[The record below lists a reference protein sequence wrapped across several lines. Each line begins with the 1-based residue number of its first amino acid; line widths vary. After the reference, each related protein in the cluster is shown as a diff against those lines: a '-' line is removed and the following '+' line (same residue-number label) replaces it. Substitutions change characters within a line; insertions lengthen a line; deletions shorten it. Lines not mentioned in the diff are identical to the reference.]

1 MGIDSDYWNTFLGE
15 DLYRDRRWVGESIRV
30 KLCVLFSMFS
40 VWSGL
45 IQTFVSFFIIGSSR
59 LTHPIF
65 LRLQYSGDTFSTL
78 PLIDRLILV
87 SNILLCRSSS
97 SSSALS
103 AE

>member
-1 MGIDSDYWNTFLGE
+1 MCLVFHVD
-15 DLYRDRRWVGESIRV
+15 VM
-30 KLCVLFSMFS
+30 C
-40 VWSGL
+40 GL
-45 IQTFVSFFIIGSSR
+45 VQTFVNLFIIGSSR